1 MKKKQE
7 IFFSDSQENIKMRV
21 RGKKEKKR
29 EKKNARE
36 KSRRTNLRCNYI
48 IIITFF
54 KRMDGNYF

>member
-29 EKKNARE
+29 EKKHKR
-36 KSRRTNLRCNYI
+36 KSRRTNLRCNYVYNNNNI
-48 IIITFF
+48 F
-54 KRMDGNYF
+54 

>member
-29 EKKNARE
+29 KEKKNTRE
-36 KSRRTNLRCNYI
+36 KAGEQI
-48 IIITFF
+48 
-54 KRMDGNYF
+54 

>member
-29 EKKNARE
+29 EKNTRE
-36 KSRRTNLRCNYI
+36 KAGEQI
-48 IIITFF
+48 
-54 KRMDGNYF
+54 